1 MTPQEKQAINKQEKL
16 MEQGYKKLSE
26 ENNKLA
32 EDVFLVGTESWPKYY
47 NWDVCPGCG
56 GGLLI
61 TKELITTTIGE
72 RWFTKQVCMN
82 RKTSGCL

>member
-1 MTPQEKQAINKQEKL
+1 MTPQEKQAI
-16 MEQGYKKLSE
+16 
-26 ENNKLA
+26 
-32 EDVFLVGTESWPKYY
+32 
-47 NWDVCPGCG
+47 CG